1 MSDTTQSGPVLAADG
16 TPLKRSLARA
26 LRMQK
31 LRALMLIAPL
41 LLFILLTFIL
51 PIADMLFRSVENR
64 IVSDTLPKTVVAL
77 QDWDAKGDE
86 APGEVVYENLYYD
99 LFVAAEAKEHTKLG
113 TRLNYEQTGISSL
126 FRSSGRKVD
135 DIGKDHVKAIERAG
149 GGALKDEALW
159 FEIMTGG
166 SGAASN
172 SDLLDAQ
179 RTKMRH
185 LTSEDFP
192 ADIGFVPGAD
202 FSALFPRTARAY
214 TDFALF
220 TAVMDEDV
228 VAEEDPWE
236 SVMVA
241 FASEVQADGGA
252 EKLAG
257 YSGPGAAEL
266 KTAAEALADLEPISF
281 KASFLDIDEDWGDVA
296 NWRTIQTYSP
306 KYTSGYFLNS
316 IDMQKG

>member
-31 LRALMLIAPL
+31 MRALMLIAPL

-51 PIADMLFRSVENR
+51 PIGDMLFRSVENR
-64 IVSDTLPKTVVAL
+64 IVSDTLPKTVVTLA
-77 QDWDAKGDE
+77 DWDAKSGE
-86 APGEVVYENLYYD
+86 APGDAVYEELYYD

-135 DIGKDHVKAIERAG
+135 DIGKDHVKAIERAADR
-149 GGALKDEALW
+149 ALKDEALW

-166 SGAASN
+166 SGAAGN
-172 SDLLDAQ
+172 SDLLTAQ
-179 RTKMRH
+179 REKMRN
-185 LTSEDFP
+185 LTDEVFP
-192 ADIGFVPGAD
+192 ADIGFVPGAEI
-202 FSALFPRTARAY
+202 SELFPRMATAY

-220 TAVMDEDV
+220 TAIIDQDV

-236 SVMVA
+236 SVFVA
-241 FASEVQADGGA
+241 
-252 EKLAG
+252 
-257 YSGPGAAEL
+257 
-266 KTAAEALADLEPISF
+266 
-281 KASFLDIDEDWGDVA
+281 
-296 NWRTIQTYSP
+296 
-306 KYTSGYFLNS
+306 
-316 IDMQKG
+316 